1 MPDPY
6 AKNRNFW
13 SHFYHFK
20 IWTLFLYIV
29 ILLLFCHFDKKE
41 EGFQTGSKISVQWK
55 DIYTWGGKI
64 SIQRKD
70 IYTGGGKISIQWKE
84 IFPGGGKISIQ
95 WKEIY
100 PGGGKISIR
109 W

>member
-20 IWTLFLYIV
+20 IGTLFLYIV
-29 ILLLFCHFDKKE
+29 ILLLFCHFGKKK
-41 EGFQTGSKISVQWK
+41 EGFQTGSKIS
-55 DIYTWGGKI
+55 
-64 SIQRKD
+64 IQRKD
-70 IYTGGGKISIQWKE
+70 IHTGGGKISIQWKE

-95 WKEIY
+95 WK
-100 PGGGKISIR
+100 
-109 W
+109 

>member
-1 MPDPY
+1 MLKTETSGPT
-6 AKNRNFW
+6 FT
-13 SHFYHFK
+13 K
-20 IWTLFLYIV
+20 IGTLFLYIV
-29 ILLLFCHFDKKE
+29 ILLLFCLFGMKE
-41 EGFQTGSKISVQWK
+41 EGFQTGSKISIQ
-55 DIYTWGGKI
+55 WGGKI
-64 SIQRKD
+64 SIQRKY

>member
-1 MPDPY
+1 ML
-6 AKNRNFW
+6 
-13 SHFYHFK
+13 K
-20 IWTLFLYIV
+20 IETSGPTFTKIGTLLLYIV
-29 ILLLFCHFDKKE
+29 ILLLFCHFGKKE
-41 EGFQTGSKISVQWK
+41 EGFQTGSKISIQWK

-95 WKEIY
+95 WK
-100 PGGGKISIR
+100 
-109 W
+109 